1 MKNKI
6 RWLYVVLGILIFICL
21 GTVYSW
27 SIFRKP
33 LEKALSL
40 NSTQSSLPFMTFLA
54 FYAFLMPLGGKLISK
69 YSPKIVL
76 IIGSILV
83 GLGWIGSSF
92 SKNIVMLTITYGVVA
107 GSGVGIAYG
116 VPIGV
121 VSRWFPDK
129 KGLALGILL
138 SGFGMSP
145 FVTAP
150 IAKKLI
156 DMYGVFTSFKLLG
169 IIFLFILI
177 VLSLPFKFPNENV
190 KTNTED
196 YNSLSPTEML
206 KDRKFYILWTC
217 FAIATFVG
225 LMIIGITGPMGEDII
240 GIPSTTMAFYVSL
253 FSIFNGIGRPLFGYL
268 SDKLGPS
275 KVILLSYTLIS
286 FATLS
291 ILFFNNAKTFL
302 FVLSFVIFW
311 MNFGGW
317 LSIAPTLTSK
327 FFGPKYYSE
336 NYGIVFTAYGIGAIL
351 GNLTSGLAKDL
362 FGSYK
367 FVSYPILVLVLI
379 GIILSRFIN
388 KSSKI

>member
-6 RWLYVVLGILIFICL
+6 RWLYVILGILIFICL

-33 LEKALSL
+33 LEKALGL

-76 IIGSILV
+76 IIGSLLV
-83 GLGWIGSSF
+83 GLGWLGSAY
-92 SKNIVMLTITYGVVA
+92 SKNIFMLTVTYGVIA

-121 VSRWFPDK
+121 VSKWFPDK
-129 KGLALGILL
+129 KGLSLGILL

-156 DMYGVFTSFKLLG
+156 DIYGVFTTFKILG
-169 IIFLFILI
+169 IIFLIILI
-177 VLSLPFKFPNENV
+177 ILSLPFKFPNENI
-190 KTNTED
+190 NINSEGF
-196 YNSLSPTEML
+196 YSLSPKEML
-206 KDRKFYILWTC
+206 KNYRFYILWIC

-225 LMIIGITGPMGEDII
+225 LMIIGITGPMGEDVV
-240 GIPSTTMAFYVSL
+240 GIPSTTMALYVSL

-268 SDKLGPS
+268 SDKLGAS
-275 KVILLSYTLIS
+275 KVILLSYTLIF
-286 FATLS
+286 FASLS
-291 ILFFNNAKTFL
+291 ILFFNKGSILL
-302 FVLSFVIFW
+302 FVLSFIIFW

-362 FGSYK
+362 FGSYR
-367 FVSYPILVLVLI
+367 FVSYPILILIII

-388 KSSKI
+388 KTSNA

>member
-1 MKNKI
+1 MKSKI

-40 NSTQSSLPFMTFLA
+40 NSTQSGLPFITFLA
-54 FYAFLMPLGGKLISK
+54 FYSFLMPFGGRLISK
-69 YSPKIVL
+69 YSPRIVL
-76 IIGSILV
+76 IIGGILV
-83 GLGWIGSSF
+83 GLGWLGASF
-92 SKNIVMLTITYGVVA
+92 SKNIFSLIITYGAIA

-121 VSRWFPDK
+121 ISKWFPDK

-156 DMYGVFTSFKLLG
+156 DIYGVFNAFKLLG
-169 IIFLFILI
+169 IAFLI
-177 VLSLPFKFPNENV
+177 VLIILSLPFKFPKETQ
-190 KTNTED
+190 KIQTDDSFYLT
-196 YNSLSPTEML
+196 PKEML
-206 KDRKFYILWTC
+206 KNKTFYILWVC

-225 LMIIGITGPMGEDII
+225 LMIIGITGPVGEELI
-240 GIPSTTMAFYVSL
+240 GISSTKIAFYVSL
-253 FSIFNGIGRPLFGYL
+253 FSIFNGIGRPTFGYL
-268 SDKLGPS
+268 SDKLQAS
-275 KVILLSYTLIS
+275 KVILLSYTLIFIAALSMLLFNQGNIFIFVFS
-286 FATLS
+286 F
-291 ILFFNNAKTFL
+291 I
-302 FVLSFVIFW
+302 IFW

-317 LSIAPTLTSK
+317 LSIAPALTSK
-327 FFGPKYYSE
+327 FFGAKYYSE

-367 FVSYPILVLVLI
+367 FVSYPILVLTLI
-379 GIILSRFIN
+379 GIILSRFLN
-388 KSSKI
+388 KPSKI